1 VAASEFTKSLLTR
14 PITCAIAG
22 VLSWLPQSENMNDT
36 LSEHHRFRDN
46 CALVTGA
53 NSGIGAAA
61 ALALAEAGAKVR
73 LNLRGG
79 KDSAE
84 LLVAQIRCVVPGV
97 WCVGSVM
104 NRYGGSVQVLQM
116 YS

>member
-1 VAASEFTKSLLTR
+1 MAASEFTKSLLTR

-22 VLSWLPQSENMNDT
+22 VLSRLLQSENMNDT

-61 ALALAEAGAKVR
+61 ALAEAGAKVR

-104 NRYGGSVQVLQM
+104 NRYSGSVQVLQM

>member
-1 VAASEFTKSLLTR
+1 MAASEFTKSLLTR

-22 VLSWLPQSENMNDT
+22 VLSRLLQSENMNDT

-61 ALALAEAGAKVR
+61 ALAEAGAKVR